1 MSRRSILLAATS
13 LCLACPAGTGK
24 PTGPAPSDDAALRIR
39 IAQAE
44 ARRAGGVDELAEL
57 AAHGAK
63 HQRLLALRGLGRIG
77 VTGGARTI
85 AILAGALGD
94 PDPAVIGAAAGAI
107 GVAASLDED
116 AFAAAGVSIYELTNA
131 LIAALPRGGG
141 PVVEALG
148 RAGTAAAQPALVAA
162 LAGLS
167 DPALAELAGL
177 ALARHGR
184 RKIELAEP
192 ARGALVAATASAD
205 PKVRY
210 AAVYALARE
219 HQPPDH
225 PAAVAALVVR
235 LGDPVAE
242 IRAQAIAGLGRR
254 KAVASART
262 AAGSRLEELLLDRD
276 WRVAVEAVRALG
288 SSDGGGGDAGKDAI
302 AAAIVR
308 RYGELVRGDAA
319 AAQVILEGEK
329 VLAGAFQRPLVAAAL
344 ATLAAEA
351 PAATAL
357 PALTRG
363 WIVCL
368 AVAATERGKPE
379 PDLSAVE
386 RCALDDQLRLPLEA
400 ELISEGVGSLA
411 ARRAALGRLLAHS
424 DPRVRAAGLGAL
436 AALWKAGDD
445 GDHRAAITTLIA
457 VVASPDPVVAGA
469 AVEAAT
475 AIYEVVGTGDRSA
488 LAALDTAVIVRA
500 ATERDPELGSAILTL
515 LGKHIVASPASPEA
529 PAGVE
534 ACRAALGGDPVRA
547 KAAAGCLKSLGE
559 TSKLPPFTADPPPV
573 DVSTVIGKVL
583 RWRVTTTRGDL
594 MIRLHPDVAPWAV
607 ATIVTLTRKGFYN
620 GLAFHRVVPNFVVQ
634 GGDPTESGAGGP
646 GFSIPAEPGTLTDGA
661 GYQAGG
667 VGIADAGHDSGGSQ
681 WFVMHSRAPY
691 LDGRYTWI
699 GTLESG
705 QKPADALLIGDR
717 IVSAAI
723 EGSP

>member
-1 MSRRSILLAATS
+1 MSRRNVLLAATS

-24 PTGPAPSDDAALRIR
+24 PTGPASTADAALRIR

-44 ARRAGGVDELAEL
+44 ARRAGGVDELADL
-57 AAHGAK
+57 AAHGSTR
-63 HQRLLALRGLGRIG
+63 QRLLALRGLGRIG
-77 VTGGARTI
+77 LMGTPGTPGTPGGAKSI
-85 AILAGALGD
+85 AILVGALSD
-94 PDPAVIGAAAGAI
+94 PDPGVIGAAAGAI
-107 GVAASLDED
+107 GVAASLDD
-116 AFAAAGVSIYELTNA
+116 DELAVTDD

-141 PVVEALG
+141 PVIEALG

-162 LAGLS
+162 LA

-184 RKIELAEP
+184 RKIALAEP
-192 ARGALVAATASAD
+192 SRGALVAATASAD

-225 PAAVAALVVR
+225 PAVVAALVAR

-254 KAVASART
+254 KAVASARS
-262 AAGSRLEELLLDRD
+262 AGAKLEELLLDRD

-288 SSDGGGGDAGKDAI
+288 GSDGDADKDAI
-302 AAAIVR
+302 AAALVR
-308 RYGELVRGDAA
+308 RYGELSRGDAA
-319 AAQVILEGEK
+319 AAHVVIEGEK
-329 VLAGAFQRPLVAAAL
+329 ALAGSARRPLVATAL
-344 ATLAAEA
+344 ATLATEA

-363 WIVCL
+363 WIACL
-368 AVAATERGKPE
+368 AVSATVRVE
-379 PDLSAVE
+379 PDPDLGAVE
-386 RCALDDQLRLPLEA
+386 RCALDDHLRLPLVA
-400 ELISEGVGSLA
+400 ELISAEVGSLA
-411 ARRAALGRLLAHS
+411 ARRAALARLAAHR

-436 AALWKAGDD
+436 AALWKAGDA
-445 GDHRAAITTLIA
+445 GDHRAAITTLVA
-457 VVASPDPVVAGA
+457 AFASPDPVVAGA
-469 AVEAAT
+469 AVDAAS
-475 AIYEVVGTGDRSA
+475 AIYEAVGTGDRAS
-488 LAALDTAVIVRA
+488 LAALDDAVIVRA
-500 ATERDPELGSAILTL
+500 ATERDPELGSSILTL
-515 LGKHIVASPASPEA
+515 LGKHTGVGG
-529 PAGVE
+529 PAGPAARAAVE

-547 KAAAGCLKSLGE
+547 KAAAGCLKALGE
-559 TSKLPPFTADPPPV
+559 TAPQLAPIMANPPPV

-583 RWRVTTTRGDL
+583 RWRVTTTRGDMVIL
-594 MIRLHPDVAPWAV
+594 LHPDVAPWAV
-607 ATIVTLTRKGFYN
+607 ATIVALTRKGFYN
-620 GLAFHRVVPNFVVQ
+620 GLEFHRVVPNFVVQ

-646 GFSIPAEPGTLTDGA
+646 GFAIPAEPGTLVDGV

-667 VGIADAGHDSGGSQ
+667 VGIADAGRDSGGSQ
-681 WFVMHSRAPY
+681 WFVMHSRAPH

-705 QKPADALLIGDR
+705 QKSADALLIGDR

-723 EGSP
+723 EGAP